1 MKIEMLTYILTY
13 TLIVCAIAAMLLVP
27 VEFAQEY
34 IRRYRE
40 YKQKHKDIELN
51 IRVWTSIA
59 KSCDPIEDAYD
70 KGYAIARLVIYYHE
84 LEELENNRKEYLCS

>member
-1 MKIEMLTYILTY
+1 MHIVNIMMYTIIGIAIL
-13 TLIVCAIAAMLLVP
+13 AMLLVP
-27 VEFAQEY
+27 VELSLEH
-34 IRRYRE
+34 IRSYRA
-40 YKQKHKDIELN
+40 YKAEHKDIELN

-84 LEELENNRKEYLCS
+84 LELLENSRKKEIYS

>member
-1 MKIEMLTYILTY
+1 MEILTYILTY
-13 TLIVCAIAAMLLVP
+13 TLIAGAIIAMLLVP

-34 IRRYRE
+34 IQSYRK
-40 YKQKHKDIELN
+40 YKNQKKRIEFD

-70 KGYAIARLVIYYHE
+70 KGYAIARLVIYHHE
-84 LEELENNRKEYLCS
+84 LDELEKERKETVCS

>member
-1 MKIEMLTYILTY
+1 MLIEIITY
-13 TLIVCAIAAMLLVP
+13 TLIACAIAAMLMVP

-34 IRRYRE
+34 IQRYRE
-40 YKQKHKDIELN
+40 YKWKRIDIELN
-51 IRVWTSIA
+51 IRIWASIA
-59 KSCDPIEDAYD
+59 KSCDPVEDAYD